1 MKGTPDPT
9 AALEATVAANA
20 GAGGPP
26 LARGESIGR
35 YVVLDFIGG
44 GGMGV
49 VYGAYDPQLDRRIAI
64 KLLRARP
71 VGERATDGHAR
82 LLREAQAIARISH
95 PNVIAVHDV
104 GSIGDEIFVAMEYV
118 EGETLHAWCEKEP
131 RTPEAIL
138 SIFVQAGRGL
148 AAAHARGVV
157 HRDFKP
163 DNVLVATD
171 GRARVLDFGLAHS
184 ARDGQ
189 ALADTRPLLR
199 DAASGPSLPSL
210 PNLGLDT
217 PLTRTGDVMGTPLY
231 MAPEQYLGKPTDART
246 DQYSFCVAL
255 LEALHGEH
263 PISQSGDVKAFAQRV
278 LRGEL
283 RPDPPDR
290 RLPAKL
296 RRALARGMAVDPA
309 ERFQSMNALLTA
321 LAPPR
326 RSSVWR
332 WSLAL
337 AGATTIGAVAAAWA
351 SHRTGATPGAVC
363 GGGGQQLAGVWDGA
377 RRQSVSAAFER
388 TSKPYARDALRAT
401 EAALDDYA
409 QKWSRMHEDACLATK
424 VRGEQS
430 EELLDLRM
438 ACLGQRREELRAL
451 VDTLAAADDG
461 VVERA
466 VQAAQS
472 LSDLHACEDVSTL
485 RAPDAPP
492 RDAAIR
498 ARIETVRT
506 QLARANA
513 LDAAGRY
520 SDLLKVSEATSADA
534 ATIGFRPV
542 VAAAQLELGR
552 ARYAVGDVPHAR
564 DDLFAAAVA
573 AEAGRDDVVAARAW
587 IQLAR
592 VRAALSKFAEAHEAD
607 SLAAAAID
615 RLRGDELLTA
625 HRELTLGSVV
635 HMEGRYEEALVLYRA
650 SLEKMS
656 RILGEGNLENADV
669 LEVMA
674 KALRQLGR
682 TDEAI
687 ATFQRALDIL
697 QRTLGPDHPRVARTL
712 SAASL
717 VFGDKGDN
725 AASLD
730 YAQRALAISERVFD
744 SDSPELASRLLDVAN
759 ALDGAGRGQ
768 EAIPLYQRAL
778 SMREKV
784 YGPDDTSVSDVAFD
798 LAIVFQEQG
807 RAAESLPF
815 ARRAVAIREK
825 GYGPTHPETGAA
837 LSQLATALCEQKE
850 YAQAAALQERALAI
864 AEQKYGPDHVQTAE
878 ALEGLGVARLG
889 LHDATGAVTVLERSY
904 AIFEKLDE
912 NPTERGECAF
922 HLARAL
928 WDSGGDRARALEL
941 AEKARSLCA
950 ESGQAAATL
959 EEVQRWQAAHG
970 APNSQA
976 R

>member
-1 MKGTPDPT
+1 VTGTPDPN
-9 AALEATVAANA
+9 AAFEATVAANA
-20 GAGGPP
+20 GGARPP

-71 VGERATDGHAR
+71 AGERATTDGHAR

-118 EGETLHAWCEKEP
+118 EGETLHAWCEKET

-138 SIFVQAGRGL
+138 AMYLQAGRGL

-184 ARDGQ
+184 VRDGH

-199 DAASGPSLPSL
+199 DSASGPSLPSL

-231 MAPEQYLGKPTDART
+231 MAPEQFLGKPTDART
-246 DQYSFCVAL
+246 DQYSFSLAL

-263 PISQSGDVKAFAQRV
+263 PISQSGDVRAFVHRV
-278 LRGEL
+278 MRGEL

-290 RLPAKL
+290 KLPARL

-337 AGATTIGAVAAAWA
+337 AGATTVGAVAAAWA
-351 SHRTGATPGAVC
+351 SHRAGPTPGAMC
-363 GGGGQQLAGVWDGA
+363 RAGGQELAGVWDGA
-377 RRQSVSAAFER
+377 RRRSVSEAFLR
-388 TSKPYARDALRAT
+388 TSKPYARDALRST

-409 QKWSRMHEDACLATK
+409 QTWARMHEDACLATK

-451 VDTLAAADDG
+451 VDTLVSADDA

-472 LSDLHACEDVSTL
+472 LSDLHACEDVTAL
-485 RAPDAPP
+485 RSPDAPP

-498 ARIETVRT
+498 ARIEAVRAR
-506 QLARANA
+506 LARARA
-513 LDAAGRY
+513 LDAEGKY
-520 SDLLKVSEATSADA
+520 SDLLKVTEAASADA
-534 ATIGFRPV
+534 ATIGFRPL

-552 ARYAVGDVPHAR
+552 ARHAVGDVPRAR
-564 DDLFAAAVA
+564 DAVFSAAVA
-573 AEAGRDDVVAARAW
+573 AEASRDDVVAAQAW
-587 IQLAR
+587 IELTNER
-592 VRAALSKFAEAHEAD
+592 GCLSRFGEAHEAD
-607 SLAAAAID
+607 RLATAAID
-615 RLRGDELLTA
+615 RLRGDDLLTA
-625 HRELTLGSVV
+625 RRELTLGAVL
-635 HMEGRYEEALVLYRA
+635 HMEGHYEEALAAYRD
-650 SLEKMS
+650 SLDKTS

-669 LEVMA
+669 LEAMA
-674 KALRQLGR
+674 KALRELGR
-682 TDEAI
+682 IDEAI
-687 ATFQRALDIL
+687 ATYQRALDIL
-697 QRTLGPDHPRVARTL
+697 QRALGPDHPRVARL
-712 SAASL
+712 LASTSL
-717 VFGDKGDN
+717 AFGDKGDN

-730 YAQRALAISERVFD
+730 YAQRALALSERVLD
-744 SDSPELASRLLDVAN
+744 PDSPELAARLIDVAN
-759 ALDGAGRGQ
+759 ALDANGRS
-768 EAIPLYQRAL
+768 EAAIAAYQRAL
-778 SMREKV
+778 SLREKAL
-784 YGPDDTSVSDVAFD
+784 GPDDTGVSDVDFD
-798 LAIVFQEQG
+798 LAIVFEEQG
-807 RAAESLPF
+807 RAAEALPF
-815 ARRAVAIREK
+815 ARRALAIREK
-825 GYGPTHPETGAA
+825 AYAATHPEVGAA
-837 LSQLATALCEQKE
+837 LTVLGTALCGQKQ
-850 YAQAAALQERALAI
+850 YAQAAALQQRALAI
-864 AEQKYGPDHVQTAE
+864 AEKAFGPDHVQTAE
-878 ALEGLGVARLG
+878 ALEALGQARIG
-889 LHDATGAVTVLERSY
+889 LHDATGAVAVLERAY
-904 AIFEKLDE
+904 AIFEKLHE
-912 NPTERGECAF
+912 YPSERGECAF
-922 HLARAL
+922 ALARAL

-941 AEKARSLCA
+941 AAKARSLCA
-950 ESGQAAATL
+950 ENGQAAATL
-959 EEVQRWQAAHG
+959 AEVERWLALHG
-970 APNSQA
+970 APA
-976 R
+976 GR